1 MRTGP
6 RTSARVLAFLFV
18 VGAVALA
25 ATPTFAA
32 TDKADERNNQ
42 IVLSGTVIVRSTDA
56 IDRVLIFNG
65 DVRVNGRVRDWVFA
79 FNGDVVVNG
88 HVNGD
93 VTSLNGR
100 VVVTESGS
108 VGGDVISSD
117 PPLIANRGSV
127 GGNVD
132 RARDRFAL
140 GRLGAIGRIVL
151 WVAAT
156 LSTFLLGGALLLV
169 TPRGADAVARAG
181 RNAVGPAIGL
191 GFAVAIGLPVVG
203 VLLSITIIGLPL
215 GLATLFALGLVYGL
229 GYVAGCYFLGRVIL
243 KEPKNR
249 LLAFLVGWA
258 ILRVVAIVPV
268 LGVLSMIAAT
278 VYGLGCLTV
287 AVFRARR
294 GRTPTGD
301 QPTRDQPTGDQPT
314 GTIETNRSRADRLE
328 PARRPRAR
336 DRVVLRVFGPPTRG
350 SAERFRYPDAHAD
363 CTGEPS
369 ALCAM

>member
-1 MRTGP
+1 MRIGHGGARYPTAILVPLGGEAAMQRSR
-6 RTSARVLAFLFV
+6 RTSARVTAFLFV
-18 VGAVALA
+18 LGAVAFA
-25 ATPTFAA
+25 AAPAFAA
-32 TDKADERNNQ
+32 TDKEDERNNQ
-42 IVLSGTVIVRSTDA
+42 IVLSGTVIVRSTDT

-88 HVNGD
+88 HVSGD

-108 VGGDVISSD
+108 VGGDVISND
-117 PPLIANRGSV
+117 PPLIANRRSV
-127 GGNVD
+127 AGDVD

-156 LSTFLLGGALLLV
+156 LSSFLLGGALLLV
-169 TPRGADAVARAG
+169 SPRGADAAARAG
-181 RNAVGPAIGL
+181 RTAIGPAIGL

-203 VLLSITIIGLPL
+203 VLLSITIVGLPL
-215 GLATLFALGLVYGL
+215 GLATLFALGLVDGL
-229 GYVAGCYFLGRVIL
+229 GYVAGCYFLGRLIL
-243 KEPKNR
+243 AEPKNR
-249 LLAFLVGWA
+249 LLAFLVGWG

-268 LGVLSMIAAT
+268 LGVLAMIAAT

-294 GRTPTGD
+294 DRAPGGVPARNQPSSDQPGSDEPVGDQSVGD
-301 QPTRDQPTGDQPT
+301 QPIVWSP
-314 GTIETNRSRADRLE
+314 
-328 PARRPRAR
+328 
-336 DRVVLRVFGPPTRG
+336 
-350 SAERFRYPDAHAD
+350 PDAPAS
-363 CTGEPS
+363 EIAS
-369 ALCAM
+369 S